1 MKKGFKKFKEIFL
14 YSDSEPNEVLIGLL
28 HAVILPFAMLEI
40 GKPSIILQIMAS
52 LVGFFQL
59 YAVLWNGTLKIRK
72 WAVQAATLVA
82 IATVVNYAWAGML
95 QGSHFGWLLILVFA
109 IWNLIR
115 VTREEISQNA

>member
-115 VTREEISQNA
+115 VTREEISHNA